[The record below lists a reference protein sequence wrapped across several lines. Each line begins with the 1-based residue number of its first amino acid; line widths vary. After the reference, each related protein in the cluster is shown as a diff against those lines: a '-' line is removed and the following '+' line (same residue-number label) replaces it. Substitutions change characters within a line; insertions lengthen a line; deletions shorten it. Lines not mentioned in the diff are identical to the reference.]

1 MPIPPLPLNVV
12 RLVLEYLPPNV
23 VPGEYPHYRSVAPLM
38 FVCKGWTSLVLDVV
52 WRDVCLSPV
61 DMHRLV
67 PLLLKRQD
75 LLDRVR
81 VLHIRYDYPS
91 APYWHRVEGSSD
103 FMSDLW
109 DGVTLLLHR
118 ATRVTTLDLDTTLPY
133 SSPLATAAYTSLAT
147 TVTTLELDLL
157 ARDDLLPRDLDS
169 LWTCLSRFTH
179 LTRLTIVD
187 GSDRAYAD
195 TIVARPKLRVQHFT
209 FDNREAEDPDPAGTL
224 RMLKQLDPAHLH
236 SLGLVHPGIRVEGSM
251 DPLSGL
257 RDLVSLKRLAIW
269 TANDDELVDALPR
282 LCDIL
287 PRLAQL
293 AKLELSSD
301 GAPQIVTR
309 ARPFVVVREKSPTP
323 VRQFL
328 DVLPP
333 SIRQCTVN
341 NVYFD
346 DWKPTKW
353 LLDTRDD
360 LQDGAIVMVW
370 LQVPAPSK
378 EGGTEIQQFRLVRSL
393 ADPSEWRGMVPVS
406 IPPASGSSEC
416 QH

>member
-1 MPIPPLPLNVV
+1 MPIPPLPLDVV

-81 VLHIRYDYPS
+81 VLHIKYDYPS
-91 APYWHRVEGSSD
+91 ALYWHRVEGCSD
-103 FMSDLW
+103 FMSDSW

-133 SSPLATAAYTSLAT
+133 SSLLTTAAYTSLAT

-179 LTRLTIVD
+179 MTRLTIVD
-187 GSDRAYAD
+187 GADRAYAD
-195 TIVARPKLRVQHFT
+195 PTVVRPKLRVQHFT
-209 FDNREAEDPDPAGTL
+209 FGTRVAEDPDPAGTL

-236 SLGLVHPGIRVEGSM
+236 SLELVHPGIRVEGSM

-287 PRLAQL
+287 PRLTQL
-293 AKLELSSD
+293 AKLKLSSD
-301 GAPQIVTR
+301 GAPQIITR

-328 DVLPP
+328 DALPP
-333 SIRQCTVN
+333 SIRQCRVEDL
-341 NVYFD
+341 YFD

-353 LLDTRDD
+353 LFNTRTGLPDD
-360 LQDGAIVMVW
+360 AVATVS
-370 LQVPAPSK
+370 LQVPAPRK
-378 EGGTEIQQFRLVRSL
+378 EEGTEIKEFQLVRSST
-393 ADPSEWRGMVPVS
+393 DSSEWRAMISASLPVLS
-406 IPPASGSSEC
+406 LL
-416 QH
+416 